1 MLHISTSKSLHI
13 YTFAIVTVHI
23 CTAIVG
29 LISNILD
36 FFLSPS
42 PHSLTSLSFYLS
54 LSPSISLI
62 SLTDLT
68 LVQPSPHSLTSLS
81 FYLSLSPSISLISLT
96 DLTLVHQSVHQSHLS
111 SPIIHMKINRKPNR
125 NLATKQTVSLPNK
138 LREQLIL
145 QISTS
150 IRE

>member
-36 FFLSPS
+36 FFLS
-42 PHSLTSLSFYLS
+42 
-54 LSPSISLI
+54 
-62 SLTDLT
+62 
-68 LVQPSPHSLTSLS
+68 PSPHSLTSLS

-138 LREQLIL
+138 LREQFIL

>member
-36 FFLSPS
+36 FFLSA
-42 PHSLTSLSFYLS
+42 
-54 LSPSISLI
+54 
-62 SLTDLT
+62 
-68 LVQPSPHSLTSLS
+68 SPHSLTSLS

-96 DLTLVHQSVHQSHLS
+96 DLTLVHQLVHQSVHQSHLS
-111 SPIIHMKINRKPNR
+111 PPIIHMKINRKPTR
-125 NLATKQTVSLPNK
+125 NLAMKQTVSLPNK